1 MTDKHDDLTRRAAEL
16 GECVLRTRSTAA
28 ELVAETEQL
37 AYRVAEAR
45 KTRARALEQIR
56 ERRARGTAADT
67 GEGDI
72 PGSDPS
78 PETAVVPGE
87 HARNGAPCGS
97 LAGEAGAAAGMLDP
111 DEVTALAALLEELGA
126 RDRRDPLC
134 AQALQA
140 AALLRRRV
148 AAGHRHGHRPRD
160 GGPEARREAGDIR
173 DGSAEGRDA
182 LAAERDRR
190 ADARDDRSVERD
202 RLADDAD
209 GQSWAAEQRVRD
221 LLWDAELR
229 DKDAAAHAAEQ
240 LPASGGTEGQRW
252 QLDQELAE
260 VGRVCNAED
269 REAIREMLSRARADR
284 HAARRGRWADGQDR
298 VAGRQDRGDAQA
310 DRQAATADRHAAR
323 GDRDQTVIEGEE
335 EVPPG
340 TVTSSA

>member
-16 GECVLRTRSTAA
+16 AECVLRTRSTAA

-37 AYRVAEAR
+37 AYRVAEVR

-67 GEGDI
+67 GEGDL

-87 HARNGAPCGS
+87 
-97 LAGEAGAAAGMLDP
+97 AGAAAGLLDP

-134 AQALQA
+134 ARALQA

-148 AAGHRHGHRPRD
+148 AAGQRHGHRPRD

-209 GQSWAAEQRVRD
+209 GQSWVAEQRVRD

-260 VGRVCNAED
+260 AGRVRNAED

-298 VAGRQDRGDAQA
+298 VAGRRDRGDAQT

-323 GDRDQTVIEGEE
+323 GDRDQAVIEGEE
-335 EVPPG
+335 EDPPG

>member
-16 GECVLRTRSTAA
+16 AECASRTRSAAA
-28 ELVAETEQL
+28 ELMAETGQL
-37 AYRVAEAR
+37 AHRFAEVR

-56 ERRARGTAADT
+56 ERHARGTAADT
-67 GEGDI
+67 GEGDL

-78 PETAVVPGE
+78 PETAVVPGEVVPGE

-97 LAGEAGAAAGMLDP
+97 LAGEAAAGMLDP
-111 DEVTALAALLEELGA
+111 DEVAALAALLEELGA

-134 AQALQA
+134 ARALQA
-140 AALLRRRV
+140 AALLRQRA
-148 AAGHRHGHRPRD
+148 AAGHRPGHRPR
-160 GGPEARREAGDIR
+160 GSGPGARREAGDIR

-182 LAAERDRR
+182 LAAERDRQ
-190 ADARDDRSVERD
+190 ADARDDRSVGRD

-209 GQSWAAEQRVRD
+209 GQSSAAEQRVRD

-229 DKDAAAHAAEQ
+229 DKDAAAQ
-240 LPASGGTEGQRW
+240 LSASGGTEGQRW

-260 VGRVCNAED
+260 AGRARDAED

-284 HAARRGRWADGQDR
+284 HAAQRSRSADGQDR
-298 VAGRQDRGDAQA
+298 MAGRRDRGAAQA

-335 EVPPG
+335 EDPPG
-340 TVTSSA
+340 TV